1 MDKSKAL
8 ELYSFFVNEGYDLGD
23 EQNFISALKDDKKRT
38 ELHVFFENEGYD
50 VGDISNFTIQQEELT
65 EEMMET
71 GQRDAAPAYAMTE
84 EKYAAEK
91 KSAGESPLQDGV
103 SADVVEEPVVEEEP
117 VGIFPVEEDTAE
129 EVPEEPVGIFPTE
142 EVYKAKVP
150 DFEDYGKKILSGEMT
165 IKDIKTPDQIF
176 EDKILKKELSEVKRI
191 NTNISIDFQKS
202 LNESQEVKEAVSRV
216 SSKYQSQY
224 QDKFNE
230 LTNLVNSGEISEGD
244 ANIELSKFS
253 SIMDERIADEI
264 NKDPQFVKESERLQS
279 LAIEESE
286 RQIEELSKELSI
298 DRELYAK
305 EKIAQLGFWEGIG
318 NALHNEYVKTKM
330 LPLQNALYNSQIAE
344 DQQNFTASLAPLL
357 TGGRANADEFKSK
370 FREAEA
376 ASQIRNYQRI
386 KDYEKELKDVVP
398 TWESIKDLEG
408 SKILSGAVSNSI
420 QFIGSI
426 MRSVFTE
433 GGSAMYEMGTPMYID
448 AVEAKAKRDGKTPE
462 EIIYEDSED
471 ELTSMTLG
479 VMAGALEKVGI
490 GQAVGFAKNKI
501 LKKAVE
507 NEIKSN
513 RVKIGKE
520 LWGITKSSLTEV
532 GTEVPQG
539 ALEEYNRKLQ
549 EKGIVIGTKGSG
561 TTLFEAVGD
570 FVESGEAAETAVS
583 TLLGSMLMFGT
594 GRGARLA
601 ISERESIDV
610 DGKKLSFEDFQSFLD
625 NATDE
630 QIAAAK
636 IDIKGNDALK
646 KVAEQKKRDIREDA
660 IIKRDLAEAGI
671 TDAGRVSELVPLEK
685 EKKKLQG
692 NTTEAGKKK
701 LQEINAQIEEVMA
714 KEPTEEVIT
723 EETKTE
729 QDAIQEP
736 STETVDVQEPA
747 EGSEEVGE
755 GDVRETAEEKI
766 TVTEETQEVT
776 DETLKD
782 LENVPEPVIR
792 GLAVKNL
799 NGETLTEQEQQ
810 VFDAN
815 QEAVDQMASDI
826 EQAAQA
832 KKEGVE
838 AMGQESAAQAEQ
850 RKKDISFQV
859 NRAKRAI
866 SKILPNVEIVVHDTM
881 DSFNAAVPPKGKGN
895 RGAFIGNKIHIN
907 MSNANTRTVS
917 HEVFHAVV
925 TRALGGGVLGDKAAT
940 QLTNKMLAAVERG
953 AGNKVL
959 QKVVAT
965 KADGSELTLRDYMN
979 LFAKGEKEGQGYD
992 ISLQSEEQ
1000 LAELVGFLAENFIE
1014 LDVNAKTA
1022 IKAWIGKL
1030 AEKLGIN
1037 KALGTNIYNR
1047 EMSDKDAIDLL
1058 NTIAGKSAKGEII
1071 KEAKTLEEM
1080 FGDEEIAESEKAMDA
1095 RFQKASG
1102 IASKIEVI
1110 NAEKPF
1116 LNCEGFCNKI
1126 IGDVS
1131 FKEAFE
1137 KLPNE
1142 YYQGEDI
1149 VDNDSAINDLSNKLK
1164 VGDIVGFGSIDNPR
1178 HYAIY
1183 MGEGSMYE
1191 VEQWGAEPKEKSL
1204 RENINE
1210 YESVSDVYREKSPRF
1225 QKPIKA
1231 TVDFRSRTGRTFSV
1245 SKEFNNKQHLDNYIK
1260 FRERKGDKEI
1270 GVTIDERKEVEAPK
1284 PQKRRFAKK
1293 AVINIGNN
1301 ISGETTLE
1309 IGRLS
1314 PIMIDGQEFARMT
1327 NVDAKE
1333 DSSRSERDLYTLS
1346 VDAAV
1351 SEGLGGIVVPK
1362 STFNEVA
1369 VDQNRF
1375 DVKKRGNEFVITPKK
1390 DTVLTA
1396 RFQADYTDPTTGWT
1410 YLYDKNTV
1418 SFKRLEAQGFI
1429 KKGMSINDFNGL
1441 KMFLHQPDA
1450 MFAGQVLNA
1459 AGERIARGKGG
1470 MYYPILFHEENLFWA
1485 STPDAVDRM
1494 VQILNSMIEDNGGR
1508 ILMGITTAPPKK
1520 LLSSTTGANAMM
1532 DIYSNAVLDDIL
1544 GLSTEDIKTNLINA
1558 ANKHLGMSLTEDM
1571 DQKQVI
1577 SKIREELD
1585 PDITSFKQRGKF
1597 SDQIARDIVEEA
1609 SKSQDAL
1616 SKFEKFFLEGAK
1628 ADFFKMNKKKDGT
1641 FAKNAISVDN
1651 FKAGISA
1658 MMSEPMLKDLFGTDK
1673 STGHIYGV
1681 VEVTGPVKQVPV
1693 SLIAMNRLT
1702 DDQRS
1707 AIVKAAMKDGLQLK
1721 DRQKTNILKS
1731 VRSMF
1736 YTEDMSDK
1744 EKRKV
1749 AKSLNIDFDA
1759 NLDKTMKLM
1768 AEFRGVS
1775 KKELIETYAVE
1786 NYLRKEH
1793 PDATGDLADA
1803 ILAMTENTH
1812 ESYPM
1817 AVQAE
1822 SGVTLNLFDTPVKWD
1837 TVSTDPKNGK
1847 VMSDKDYDNKV
1858 VRDGKVTTRQDQLF
1872 SPSSGISSE
1881 PLLINTKNLG
1891 EEHQVSSKYQAPA
1904 STAFTIYDVI
1914 NELRGKGYTDSAIA
1928 LFLSREINP
1937 DTQKN
1942 FTKKEIK
1949 AAMAV
1954 PIDIENTLP
1963 SAFGDVEGGIAQ
1975 GQKMFTEVMEKV
1987 RRSAARMRP
1996 ANPAKI
2002 RAKAHQILMAHPD
2015 FDKQSATVKNRLILG
2030 LDSALGTTANKAI
2043 QAEIS
2048 AIKLMIKGGKMSLRE
2063 LKAAQVRLR
2072 ALIRKELPNDRYG
2085 KSVVNKLLKM
2095 VTDATPE
2102 TMDQVI
2108 NDVTSVI
2115 NEQRSEIFISEIET
2129 ILNQKFERT
2138 EAGRKKGTKVTAT
2151 FADAIAF
2158 AKKKLAEI
2166 RKAADNEQDFQ
2177 MMIDK
2182 VRSEREELFSKVDMM
2197 TEEDV
2202 SMVLAYD
2209 LIIQYGKT
2217 FAENNNEQS
2226 TVEALEASLDMAK
2239 DLVNTGR
2246 GFMKE
2251 QLRLAHEAYK
2261 EQFSTA
2267 FEDITGVDVRG
2278 MDKEERDGVSRG
2290 YRVGAEQRQNNLK
2303 GVAKVMRN
2311 VLDRA
2316 RVFFARNEDLAG
2328 FMDILSRGA
2337 GDMFG
2342 GKLQEMVKQRVDD
2355 SSTVYKRGYMEMK
2368 AVTEQK
2374 AREIFGKKWKR
2385 VVEVENRIPIDTGI
2399 EIEGRKL
2406 IFSQNQMY
2414 YLYNMAKDP
2423 ANHPAFENMWGKDWM
2438 SKMEQIEGLMTPEV
2452 KEWADWQVNEFYP
2465 KMYERYNPVYRR
2477 IYRTNLGWNKFY
2489 AGRIYRKGANLDDT
2503 IDLLEQK
2510 MGPSMSVAGSS
2521 TKHRVKNNLPIEA
2534 VDGNLAMGR
2543 YIEEMEKFR
2552 AYQETVRD
2560 ISKLFGNEDI
2570 KNAIK
2575 EKYGDG
2581 FYNLF
2586 NTMLERYLT
2595 GRKEASKMGSILGTS
2610 NRIFLFSKLG
2620 YNLSLVWKQ
2629 LTSVPTY
2636 ANDIGFANWGAN
2648 ITKVFRNPISIG
2660 QEIYD
2665 NSAYIQERYAGDF
2678 MNVVDM
2684 FSKNKEN
2691 TVSLGAGTDFYIN
2704 KVTDVIMRYGMN
2716 YTKGGDALAIFLG
2729 GAPNYIYYKNQFKK
2743 NNPNATEQQA
2753 IDYAIKKFEK
2763 DTRGTQQSS
2772 DIQDRDFYQTS
2783 NEFVRSMMLFTTS
2796 PRQYWRKSTSGY
2808 RQLYRKM
2815 RGLPSK
2821 GTLLENL
2828 RTVFTYRF
2836 MMPLL
2841 YTWATM
2847 GFPPPWDLDD
2857 EEENDL
2863 MWSALLGNISA
2874 LFMIG
2879 HIAVAIKDF
2888 ATDKP
2893 WAGRMPL
2900 PPIMQIASDIINKAK
2915 SVSRTKD
2922 PVKKQQKM
2930 DELYFEMLNNGL
2942 PLKNLDKSFGNWYRT
2957 ATGDQEFNV
2966 RKIGGYSDYVADKD
2980 AKKMEEAMEAL
2991 RKMQDNLRKKKSSG
3005 EKKEKREKREKRERR

>member
-1 MDKSKAL
+1 
-8 ELYSFFVNEGYDLGD
+8 
-23 EQNFISALKDDKKRT
+23 
-38 ELHVFFENEGYD
+38 
-50 VGDISNFTIQQEELT
+50 
-65 EEMMET
+65 
-71 GQRDAAPAYAMTE
+71 
-84 EKYAAEK
+84 
-91 KSAGESPLQDGV
+91 
-103 SADVVEEPVVEEEP
+103 
-117 VGIFPVEEDTAE
+117 
-129 EVPEEPVGIFPTE
+129 
-142 EVYKAKVP
+142 
-150 DFEDYGKKILSGEMT
+150 
-165 IKDIKTPDQIF
+165 
-176 EDKILKKELSEVKRI
+176 
-191 NTNISIDFQKS
+191 
-202 LNESQEVKEAVSRV
+202 
-216 SSKYQSQY
+216 
-224 QDKFNE
+224 
-230 LTNLVNSGEISEGD
+230 
-244 ANIELSKFS
+244 
-253 SIMDERIADEI
+253 
-264 NKDPQFVKESERLQS
+264 
-279 LAIEESE
+279 
-286 RQIEELSKELSI
+286 
-298 DRELYAK
+298 
-305 EKIAQLGFWEGIG
+305 
-318 NALHNEYVKTKM
+318 
-330 LPLQNALYNSQIAE
+330 
-344 DQQNFTASLAPLL
+344 
-357 TGGRANADEFKSK
+357 
-370 FREAEA
+370 
-376 ASQIRNYQRI
+376 
-386 KDYEKELKDVVP
+386 
-398 TWESIKDLEG
+398 
-408 SKILSGAVSNSI
+408 
-420 QFIGSI
+420 
-426 MRSVFTE
+426 
-433 GGSAMYEMGTPMYID
+433 
-448 AVEAKAKRDGKTPE
+448 
-462 EIIYEDSED
+462 
-471 ELTSMTLG
+471 
-479 VMAGALEKVGI
+479 
-490 GQAVGFAKNKI
+490 
-501 LKKAVE
+501 
-507 NEIKSN
+507 
-513 RVKIGKE
+513 
-520 LWGITKSSLTEV
+520 
-532 GTEVPQG
+532 
-539 ALEEYNRKLQ
+539 
-549 EKGIVIGTKGSG
+549 
-561 TTLFEAVGD
+561 
-570 FVESGEAAETAVS
+570 
-583 TLLGSMLMFGT
+583 
-594 GRGARLA
+594 
-601 ISERESIDV
+601 
-610 DGKKLSFEDFQSFLD
+610 
-625 NATDE
+625 
-630 QIAAAK
+630 
-636 IDIKGNDALK
+636 
-646 KVAEQKKRDIREDA
+646 
-660 IIKRDLAEAGI
+660 
-671 TDAGRVSELVPLEK
+671 
-685 EKKKLQG
+685 
-692 NTTEAGKKK
+692 
-701 LQEINAQIEEVMA
+701 
-714 KEPTEEVIT
+714 
-723 EETKTE
+723 
-729 QDAIQEP
+729 
-736 STETVDVQEPA
+736 
-747 EGSEEVGE
+747 
-755 GDVRETAEEKI
+755 
-766 TVTEETQEVT
+766 
-776 DETLKD
+776 
-782 LENVPEPVIR
+782 
-792 GLAVKNL
+792 
-799 NGETLTEQEQQ
+799 
-810 VFDAN
+810 
-815 QEAVDQMASDI
+815 
-826 EQAAQA
+826 
-832 KKEGVE
+832 
-838 AMGQESAAQAEQ
+838 
-850 RKKDISFQV
+850 
-859 NRAKRAI
+859 
-866 SKILPNVEIVVHDTM
+866 
-881 DSFNAAVPPKGKGN
+881 
-895 RGAFIGNKIHIN
+895 
-907 MSNANTRTVS
+907 
-917 HEVFHAVV
+917 
-925 TRALGGGVLGDKAAT
+925 
-940 QLTNKMLAAVERG
+940 
-953 AGNKVL
+953 
-959 QKVVAT
+959 
-965 KADGSELTLRDYMN
+965 
-979 LFAKGEKEGQGYD
+979 
-992 ISLQSEEQ
+992 
-1000 LAELVGFLAENFIE
+1000 
-1014 LDVNAKTA
+1014 
-1022 IKAWIGKL
+1022 
-1030 AEKLGIN
+1030 
-1037 KALGTNIYNR
+1037 
-1047 EMSDKDAIDLL
+1047 
-1058 NTIAGKSAKGEII
+1058 
-1071 KEAKTLEEM
+1071 
-1080 FGDEEIAESEKAMDA
+1080 
-1095 RFQKASG
+1095 
-1102 IASKIEVI
+1102 
-1110 NAEKPF
+1110 
-1116 LNCEGFCNKI
+1116 
-1126 IGDVS
+1126 
-1131 FKEAFE
+1131 
-1137 KLPNE
+1137 
-1142 YYQGEDI
+1142 
-1149 VDNDSAINDLSNKLK
+1149 
-1164 VGDIVGFGSIDNPR
+1164 
-1178 HYAIY
+1178 
-1183 MGEGSMYE
+1183 
-1191 VEQWGAEPKEKSL
+1191 
-1204 RENINE
+1204 
-1210 YESVSDVYREKSPRF
+1210 
-1225 QKPIKA
+1225 
-1231 TVDFRSRTGRTFSV
+1231 
-1245 SKEFNNKQHLDNYIK
+1245 
-1260 FRERKGDKEI
+1260 
-1270 GVTIDERKEVEAPK
+1270 
-1284 PQKRRFAKK
+1284 
-1293 AVINIGNN
+1293 
-1301 ISGETTLE
+1301 
-1309 IGRLS
+1309 
-1314 PIMIDGQEFARMT
+1314 
-1327 NVDAKE
+1327 
-1333 DSSRSERDLYTLS
+1333 
-1346 VDAAV
+1346 
-1351 SEGLGGIVVPK
+1351 
-1362 STFNEVA
+1362 
-1369 VDQNRF
+1369 
-1375 DVKKRGNEFVITPKK
+1375 
-1390 DTVLTA
+1390 
-1396 RFQADYTDPTTGWT
+1396 
-1410 YLYDKNTV
+1410 V

-1441 KMFLHQPDA
+1441 KMLLHQPDA

-1459 AGERIARGKGG
+1459 AGERIVRGKGG
-1470 MYYPILFHEENLFWA
+1470 MYYPILFHEDNLFWA
-1485 STPDAVDRM
+1485 STPDKVNDM
-1494 VQILNSMIEDNGGR
+1494 VEQLNKMIKDNGGR

-1532 DIYSNAVLDDIL
+1532 DIYTNAVLDDIL
-1544 GLSTEDIKTNLINA
+1544 GLSAEDVKTNLINA
-1558 ANKHLGMSLTEDM
+1558 ANKNLGMSLTEDM

-1585 PDITSFKQRGKF
+1585 PEITSFKQRGGF
-1597 SDQIARDIVEEA
+1597 SEQIARDITKEA
-1609 SKSQDAL
+1609 SKSQESM

-1628 ADFFKMNKKKDGT
+1628 VDFFEMKKKKDGT
-1641 FAKNAISVDN
+1641 FQSNTLG
-1651 FKAGISA
+1651 FKKFMQGISA
-1658 MMSEPMLKDLFGTDK
+1658 MMSEPMLKDFYGAQMEAK
-1673 STGHIYGV
+1673 EQSGHIYGV
-1681 VEVTGPVKQVPV
+1681 IEVTGPVKPASVTY
-1693 SLIAMNRLT
+1693 LAMNRLT
-1702 DDQRS
+1702 DSQKS

-1721 DRQKTNILKS
+1721 DRQKKNIKS
-1731 VRSMF
+1731 SVWSMF
-1736 YTEDMSDK
+1736 YTKEMSEK
-1744 EKRKV
+1744 EKQKV
-1749 AKSLNIDFDA
+1749 RDSLGLNFD
-1759 NLDKTMKLM
+1759 NNYDKTMSLF
-1768 AEFRGVS
+1768 AESRGIS
-1775 KKELIETYAVE
+1775 KKEAIETYAVE

-1793 PDATGDLADA
+1793 PNATGDLADA

-1822 SGVTLNLFDTPVKWD
+1822 SGVTLNLFDTAVQWD
-1837 TVSTDPKNGK
+1837 AVSTDPDNNK

-1858 VRDGKVTTRQDQLF
+1858 VRDGKETTRQAQLF
-1872 SPSSGISSE
+1872 GRSIGVSKE

-1891 EEHQVSSKYQAPA
+1891 KEHQVSSKYQAPA

-1949 AAMAV
+1949 DAMAV

-1963 SAFGDVEGGIAQ
+1963 SVFGDVEGGIAQ

-2015 FDKQSATVKNRLILG
+2015 FDKQSATMKNRLIVG

-2072 ALIRKELPNDRYG
+2072 ALIRKELPNDRYS

-2102 TMDQVI
+2102 TMDQVVD
-2108 NDVTSVI
+2108 DVTSVI

-2209 LIIQYGKT
+2209 LILQYGKT
-2217 FAENNNEQS
+2217 FAENNTEQS

-2438 SKMEQIEGLMTPEV
+2438 SKMEQIEELMTPEV

-2489 AGRIYRKGANLDDT
+2489 AGRIYRKGANIDDT

-2595 GRKEASKMGSILGTS
+2595 GRKEVSKMGSLLGTG

-2648 ITKVFRNPISIG
+2648 ILKVFKNPISIG

-2743 NNPNATEQQA
+2743 DNPNATEQQA

-2763 DTRGTQQSS
+2763 DTRSTQQSS

-2879 HIAVAIKDF
+2879 HIAVGIKDF

-2942 PLKNLDKSFGNWYRT
+2942 PLKNIDKSFGNWYRT
-2957 ATGDQEFNV
+2957 STGDQEFNL
-2966 RKIGGYSDYVADKD
+2966 RKMLGYSDYVADKD

-2991 RKMQDNLRKKKSSG
+2991 RKAQDKLN
-3005 EKKEKREKREKRERR
+3005 KEKSEDKRVKAGGKKAGRKAGGKKAGDR

>member
-1 MDKSKAL
+1 M
-8 ELYSFFVNEGYDLGD
+8 G
-23 EQNFISALKDDKKRT
+23 IS
-38 ELHVFFENEGYD
+38 H
-50 VGDISNFTIQQEELT
+50 
-65 EEMMET
+65 
-71 GQRDAAPAYAMTE
+71 
-84 EKYAAEK
+84 
-91 KSAGESPLQDGV
+91 
-103 SADVVEEPVVEEEP
+103 
-117 VGIFPVEEDTAE
+117 
-129 EVPEEPVGIFPTE
+129 
-142 EVYKAKVP
+142 
-150 DFEDYGKKILSGEMT
+150 
-165 IKDIKTPDQIF
+165 
-176 EDKILKKELSEVKRI
+176 
-191 NTNISIDFQKS
+191 
-202 LNESQEVKEAVSRV
+202 
-216 SSKYQSQY
+216 
-224 QDKFNE
+224 
-230 LTNLVNSGEISEGD
+230 
-244 ANIELSKFS
+244 
-253 SIMDERIADEI
+253 
-264 NKDPQFVKESERLQS
+264 
-279 LAIEESE
+279 
-286 RQIEELSKELSI
+286 
-298 DRELYAK
+298 
-305 EKIAQLGFWEGIG
+305 
-318 NALHNEYVKTKM
+318 
-330 LPLQNALYNSQIAE
+330 
-344 DQQNFTASLAPLL
+344 
-357 TGGRANADEFKSK
+357 
-370 FREAEA
+370 
-376 ASQIRNYQRI
+376 
-386 KDYEKELKDVVP
+386 
-398 TWESIKDLEG
+398 
-408 SKILSGAVSNSI
+408 
-420 QFIGSI
+420 
-426 MRSVFTE
+426 
-433 GGSAMYEMGTPMYID
+433 
-448 AVEAKAKRDGKTPE
+448 
-462 EIIYEDSED
+462 
-471 ELTSMTLG
+471 
-479 VMAGALEKVGI
+479 
-490 GQAVGFAKNKI
+490 
-501 LKKAVE
+501 
-507 NEIKSN
+507 
-513 RVKIGKE
+513 
-520 LWGITKSSLTEV
+520 KSSLTEV

-2521 TKHRVKNNLPIEA
+2521 TKIQGQKQP
-2534 VDGNLAMGR
+2534 
-2543 YIEEMEKFR
+2543 
-2552 AYQETVRD
+2552 
-2560 ISKLFGNEDI
+2560 NEI
-2570 KNAIK
+2570 
-2575 EKYGDG
+2575 
-2581 FYNLF
+2581 
-2586 NTMLERYLT
+2586 
-2595 GRKEASKMGSILGTS
+2595 GS
-2610 NRIFLFSKLG
+2610 
-2620 YNLSLVWKQ
+2620 
-2629 LTSVPTY
+2629 
-2636 ANDIGFANWGAN
+2636 
-2648 ITKVFRNPISIG
+2648 
-2660 QEIYD
+2660 
-2665 NSAYIQERYAGDF
+2665 
-2678 MNVVDM
+2678 
-2684 FSKNKEN
+2684 
-2691 TVSLGAGTDFYIN
+2691 
-2704 KVTDVIMRYGMN
+2704 
-2716 YTKGGDALAIFLG
+2716 
-2729 GAPNYIYYKNQFKK
+2729 
-2743 NNPNATEQQA
+2743 
-2753 IDYAIKKFEK
+2753 
-2763 DTRGTQQSS
+2763 
-2772 DIQDRDFYQTS
+2772 
-2783 NEFVRSMMLFTTS
+2783 
-2796 PRQYWRKSTSGY
+2796 
-2808 RQLYRKM
+2808 
-2815 RGLPSK
+2815 
-2821 GTLLENL
+2821 
-2828 RTVFTYRF
+2828 
-2836 MMPLL
+2836 
-2841 YTWATM
+2841 
-2847 GFPPPWDLDD
+2847 
-2857 EEENDL
+2857 
-2863 MWSALLGNISA
+2863 
-2874 LFMIG
+2874 
-2879 HIAVAIKDF
+2879 
-2888 ATDKP
+2888 
-2893 WAGRMPL
+2893 
-2900 PPIMQIASDIINKAK
+2900 
-2915 SVSRTKD
+2915 
-2922 PVKKQQKM
+2922 
-2930 DELYFEMLNNGL
+2930 NG
-2942 PLKNLDKSFGNWYRT
+2942 W
-2957 ATGDQEFNV
+2957 
-2966 RKIGGYSDYVADKD
+2966 
-2980 AKKMEEAMEAL
+2980 
-2991 RKMQDNLRKKKSSG
+2991 
-3005 EKKEKREKREKRERR
+3005 